1 MSVRFLYGF
10 LLFLLHSI
18 QGIAPTSSLRR
29 ISSLDRGG
37 WQGRTKTVHRWGVAR
52 QTTPTGKTVLTSSVS
67 PSSLLQHPFPKL
79 TSSVAVQVSST
90 STHTVATNQT
100 HRCRRQWPPR
110 LRRWFNK
117 RPGQVP
123 SPMPHRKHHQ
133 WIPHRPTRLRAP
145 TTLRME
151 GTLEKL
157 PIQEHLAL
165 RTRPPPPTPWNAS
178 RPLHSPSTINRTS
191 KRRMFKQRRWTTH
204 LTPHP
209 T

>member
-29 ISSLDRGG
+29 ISSLERGG
-37 WQGRTKTVHRWGVAR
+37 WHGGTKTVHRWGVAR
-52 QTTPTGKTVLTSSVS
+52 PTTLTGKTVLTSSVS
-67 PSSLLQHPFPKL
+67 PSSLLQPLFPKL

-90 STHTVATNQT
+90 STHTVATNQA
-100 HRCRRQWPPR
+100 H
-110 LRRWFNK
+110 
-117 RPGQVP
+117 PGQVR

-133 WIPHRPTRLRAP
+133 WIPHQPTRLRVL
-145 TTLRME
+145 TTPRME

-178 RPLHSPSTINRTS
+178 RPRPSPSTINRTS
-191 KRRMFKQRRWTTH
+191 SRRMFKQRRWTTH
-204 LTPHP
+204 LTSHP